1 MTESFQRKKKS
12 LNPFL
17 EPLAPFKIYFLLKLF
32 LEIIGE
38 VRASKIYIC
47 TEMLISLCITLHK
60 YTHYK

>member
-17 EPLAPFKIYFLLKLF
+17 EPLAPFKIYFLLKLY

-47 TEMLISLCITLHK
+47 TETLISLCITLHK
-60 YTHYK
+60 YTH